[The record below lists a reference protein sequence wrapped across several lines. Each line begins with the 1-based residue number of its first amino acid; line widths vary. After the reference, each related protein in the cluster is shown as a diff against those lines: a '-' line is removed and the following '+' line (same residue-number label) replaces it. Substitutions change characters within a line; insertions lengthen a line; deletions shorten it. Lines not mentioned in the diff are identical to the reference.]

1 MDGGSRWRNS
11 GEVMEAEEHPDL
23 VASWKA
29 ERRGFRRTV
38 GFTVGLCLLLLGWG
52 GAVVWFNHHFESSLA
67 KSGEMNLDQL
77 GPFFM
82 VISVLNL
89 LILTIGLGFIV
100 SLIKWLLAIRRRRMV
115 QAATLQ
121 WHGR

>member
-1 MDGGSRWRNS
+1 
-11 GEVMEAEEHPDL
+11 
-23 VASWKA
+23 
-29 ERRGFRRTV
+29 
-38 GFTVGLCLLLLGWG
+38 
-52 GAVVWFNHHFESSLA
+52 
-67 KSGEMNLDQL
+67 MNLDQL

-115 QAATLQ
+115 
-121 WHGR
+121 